1 MYTTRDPYWRVC
13 PGGTRHGHW
22 QLHSTMIA
30 SYEVSTFSWP
40 PRLISIAML
49 LLHVSLESHQ
59 VNKLSE
65 SFLGT
70 RLFPYHHTPTK
81 HNEGEF
87 FGVEYLY
94 RQAGREF
101 DFTSTEDDALDEMD
115 EGFVDDHMAVPSASE
130 HELTV
135 GVGAPGELIHD
146 DEDQDDEEADDDT
159 EV

>member
-1 MYTTRDPYWRVC
+1 
-13 PGGTRHGHW
+13 
-22 QLHSTMIA
+22 
-30 SYEVSTFSWP
+30 
-40 PRLISIAML
+40 ML

-70 RLFPYHHTPTK
+70 RLLPYHHTPTE
-81 HNEGEF
+81 HNQGEF

-101 DFTSTEDDALDEMD
+101 DFTPTEDDVLEEMD
-115 EGFVDDHMAVPSASE
+115 EGFVDDHMAVSSTSE
-130 HELTV
+130 LELTV
-135 GVGAPGELIHD
+135 GVGAPGELLD
-146 DEDQDDEEADDDT
+146 EEEDQDDEEADDGI